1 MREEKKK
8 NEKRE
13 KKEKEEEDARLAPW
27 MSHIKYAV
35 GIKQRVAAAL
45 SKVRGEEYR
54 AHGQNGWL
62 WLSSTRNFR
71 YVKTTHFRTRQK
83 VLQNNR
89 GPILSML

>member
-1 MREEKKK
+1 
-8 NEKRE
+8 
-13 KKEKEEEDARLAPW
+13 

-71 YVKTTHFRTRQK
+71 YVKY
-83 VLQNNR
+83 
-89 GPILSML
+89 

>member
-71 YVKTTHFRTRQK
+71 YVNFGTLVELFYFKTTFTY
-83 VLQNNR
+83 L
-89 GPILSML
+89 L